1 MARELQLFFKELN
14 DHKIIHP
21 QELLELFKKYAPHA
35 LTQKE
40 AKLIFEE
47 LGTYLTEEEA
57 HKLFLSWERL
67 HLENEP
73 GFFYGIMHELSDK
86 YAV

>member
-57 HKLFLSWERL
+57 HRLIAAAKTAISILLILFPWRGRV
-67 HLENEP
+67 NIIR
-73 GFFYGIMHELSDK
+73 GG
-86 YAV
+86 